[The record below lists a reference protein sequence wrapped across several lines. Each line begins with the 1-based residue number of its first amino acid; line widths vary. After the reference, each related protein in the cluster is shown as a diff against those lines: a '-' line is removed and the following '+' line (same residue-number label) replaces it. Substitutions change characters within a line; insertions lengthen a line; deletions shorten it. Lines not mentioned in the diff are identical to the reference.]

1 MDSFCELSKATG
13 PIPYGLTND
22 CMFHFVFQDNIV
34 ALKGLLCSIL
44 HMDPSEIK
52 ELEVC
57 NPIELGQSYDSKN
70 FILDLKVR
78 FNNDNIANFEMQV
91 LNKGNWPERSLSYL
105 CRSFDNLNKG
115 MDYANVK
122 SAVHIGFIDFDL
134 FKDEPEFCGTYMMS
148 NIKTHRIYSSKISLK
163 VVELN
168 HIELATDEDKQY
180 RIDQWARLFK
190 STTWEELKMC
200 AGNDDAMNA
209 VAKMVYVYN
218 EEEYMRDVC
227 RAREEAVAYE
237 EYMKREKERF
247 EAEIV
252 KMKEELQESEEK
264 LQDKDAEIA
273 KLKAELEKYKK
284 NEN

>member
-1 MDSFCELSKATG
+1 
-13 PIPYGLTND
+13 
-22 CMFHFVFQDNIV
+22 
-34 ALKGLLCSIL
+34 
-44 HMDPSEIK
+44 
-52 ELEVC
+52 
-57 NPIELGQSYDSKN
+57 
-70 FILDLKVR
+70 
-78 FNNDNIANFEMQV
+78 
-91 LNKGNWPERSLSYL
+91 
-105 CRSFDNLNKG
+105 
-115 MDYANVK
+115 
-122 SAVHIGFIDFDL
+122 
-134 FKDEPEFCGTYMMS
+134 
-148 NIKTHRIYSSKISLK
+148 
-163 VVELN
+163 
-168 HIELATDEDKQY
+168 
-180 RIDQWARLFK
+180 
-190 STTWEELKMC
+190 MC

-252 KMKEELQESEEK
+252 KMKEELQELEEKLQESAEK

>member
-1 MDSFCELSKATG
+1 MST
-13 PIPYGLTND
+13 
-22 CMFHFVFQDNIV
+22 FHRFLFSGRFAGIYQ
-34 ALKGLLCSIL
+34 SI
-44 HMDPSEIK
+44 
-52 ELEVC
+52 
-57 NPIELGQSYDSKN
+57 
-70 FILDLKVR
+70 
-78 FNNDNIANFEMQV
+78 NNDNIANFEMQV

-115 MDYANVK
+115 MDYGNVK

-168 HIELATDEDKQY
+168 HIELATDEDKRF

-252 KMKEELQESEEK
+252 KMKEELQESAEK
-264 LQDKDAEIA
+264 LQESAERLQESAERLQDKDAEIA

>member
-1 MDSFCELSKATG
+1 MRKKILFTGVVVAVVTALGLTLGLTLSKKKDVNVEKA
-13 PIPYGLTND
+13 IASFN
-22 CMFHFVFQDNIV
+22 VF
-34 ALKGLLCSIL
+34 
-44 HMDPSEIK
+44 
-52 ELEVC
+52 
-57 NPIELGQSYDSKN
+57 
-70 FILDLKVR
+70 
-78 FNNDNIANFEMQV
+78 
-91 LNKGNWPERSLSYL
+91 
-105 CRSFDNLNKG
+105 
-115 MDYANVK
+115 
-122 SAVHIGFIDFDL
+122 
-134 FKDEPEFCGTYMMS
+134 
-148 NIKTHRIYSSKISLK
+148 KI
-163 VVELN
+163 
-168 HIELATDEDKQY
+168 
-180 RIDQWARLFK
+180 
-190 STTWEELKMC
+190 EELKMC

-264 LQDKDAEIA
+264 LQESAERLQESAERLQESEERLQDKDAEIA